1 MPQITFSDLTGKT
14 VLVSITQ
21 YAFDNVLIDRK
32 QFSGQI
38 IEAGERGIVIRQKN
52 GETIPLPPDLSA
64 IQPAQPGAYR
74 SPVTGETVV
83 DPDFL
88 ISWSVH
94 MRKPE

>member
-1 MPQITFSDLTGKT
+1 MPQITFFDLPGKI

-38 IEAGERGIVIRQKN
+38 VEASERGIVVQQKN
-52 GETIPLPPDLSA
+52 GETISLPPDLSA
-64 IQPAQPGAYR
+64 FKPAQPGVYR
-74 SPVTGETVV
+74 SPETGETVV
-83 DPDFL
+83 NPDFL
-88 ISWSVH
+88 ISWSTH